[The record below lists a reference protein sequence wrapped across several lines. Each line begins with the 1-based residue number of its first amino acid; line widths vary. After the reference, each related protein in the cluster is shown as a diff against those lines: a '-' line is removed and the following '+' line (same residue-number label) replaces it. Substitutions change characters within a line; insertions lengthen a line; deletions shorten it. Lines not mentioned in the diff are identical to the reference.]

1 MPMTIEALRALP
13 VFDSPAGSEPRLVV
27 WWRYPDGRTGSG
39 EALPAR
45 QAESMLALY
54 AARFA
59 ERHYWLEPD
68 REDEP
73 AAQP

>member
-13 VFDSPAGSEPRLVV
+13 VFDTPGSEPRLVV

-45 QAESMLALY
+45 QAETMLALY

-59 ERHYWLEPD
+59 DRHYWLEPA

-73 AAQP
+73 R

>member
-13 VFDSPAGSEPRLVV
+13 VFDTPAGSEPRLVV

-54 AARFA
+54 AARFTD
-59 ERHYWLEPD
+59 RHYWLEPA
-68 REDEP
+68 REEEP
-73 AAQP
+73 R

>member
-13 VFDSPAGSEPRLVV
+13 VFDVPAGSEPRLVV
-27 WWRYPDGRTGSG
+27 WWRYPDGSTGSG

-59 ERHYWLEPD
+59 DRHYWLEPA

-73 AAQP
+73 R

>member
-13 VFDSPAGSEPRLVV
+13 VFDTPAGSEPRLVV

-59 ERHYWLEPD
+59 DRHDWLEPA
-68 REDEP
+68 REQEP
-73 AAQP
+73 R